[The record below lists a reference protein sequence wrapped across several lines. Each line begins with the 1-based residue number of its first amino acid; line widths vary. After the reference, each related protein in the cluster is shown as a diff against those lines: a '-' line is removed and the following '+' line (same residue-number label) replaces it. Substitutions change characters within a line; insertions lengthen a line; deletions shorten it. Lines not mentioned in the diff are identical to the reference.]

1 MDREQG
7 TSVSRWQIPDRPP
20 RRRERS
26 RWRRPPELLL
36 IAGIAL
42 LVVGL
47 LATFGPLALDLGGT
61 DSPPPGG
68 SMDDPAGADEPTE
81 EDREG
86 GESDADGDGTG
97 GAGTDERKEA
107 GGWETVGVLTS
118 DDDRESTNADDGVE
132 CLVE

>member
-47 LATFGPLALDLGGT
+47 LATVGPLALDLGGT
-61 DSPPPGG
+61 DSPPPEG
-68 SMDDPAGADEPTE
+68 STDDPPGADEPTGE
-81 EDREG
+81 GRDG
-86 GESDADGDGTG
+86 GESDADGDETA
-97 GAGTDERKEA
+97 GAGTDEREEA
-107 GGWETVGVLTS
+107 GGWETIDVLISADDAESTS
-118 DDDRESTNADDGVE
+118 DDDVE
-132 CLVE
+132 CVVE